1 MALTWDLGKIDRFN
15 EMCYI
20 PVVDEDGVATDKVQL
35 NPTTESLIWAT
46 MSVGISKISDSN
58 YVAFYKRLKCLE
70 RTGIYLLSGFDDEN
84 NVVNSNP
91 SLEDIYFHRGLST
104 NVTKITEAQFCKR
117 LGEGLME
124 KVHYE
129 VKQQVKE
136 FKNDSIIETVA
147 V

>member
-1 MALTWDLGKIDRFN
+1 MSLTWDVGNIEGFKEL
-15 EMCYI
+15 CYI
-20 PVVDEDGVATDKVQL
+20 PVVDEDGVATDKIQL
-35 NPTTESLIWAT
+35 NPITEVLIWGT
-46 MSVGISKISDSN
+46 MPVGISKISDSN
-58 YVAFYKRLKCLE
+58 YVDFYKRLKCLE
-70 RTGIYLLSGFDDEN
+70 QTGIYLLTSFDDEN

-91 SLEDIYFHRGLST
+91 SLEDIYFHRGFST